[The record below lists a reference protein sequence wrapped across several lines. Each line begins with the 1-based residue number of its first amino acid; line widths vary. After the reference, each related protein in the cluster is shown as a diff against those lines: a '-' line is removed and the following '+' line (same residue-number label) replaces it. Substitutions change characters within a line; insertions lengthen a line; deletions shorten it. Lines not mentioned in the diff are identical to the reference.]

1 MSSDAGLAI
10 FDTRFHNPSI
20 FSVRATANT
29 PDVLDFC
36 VPANPYFPPPALVER
51 IKAGLTDTLKYYPD
65 YAPAHQEHI
74 SQLIGLPAENIVVA
88 NGVTEIIT
96 QLCLAAEGPILTD
109 VPTFGRWTDL
119 PLQYGMPIQFLA
131 RRKEK
136 GFHLSV
142 EEIVAK
148 VKATQARTFVLC
160 NPSNPTGACSSEAD
174 IARLLEALSHL
185 ALVVIDESFIDFA
198 AVPTAERLVL
208 RHANAL
214 VVKSMG
220 KSLGWHGMRL
230 GYGVANAALAGRMR
244 SRLPYWNINGL
255 AGQVLRELNA
265 FREEYRASFPKVAA
279 DRRYMQ
285 DRLGEIS
292 GLVVY
297 PSEANFIL
305 VELPAGVCGKA
316 LRNDLLQ
323 RHAIFVREC
332 SNKVG
337 GSEALLRLVVRK
349 RPDVDRLIAALQDVL
364 DTA

>member
-1 MSSDAGLAI
+1 MSSDAGMAI

-20 FSVRATANT
+20 FSVRATANAR
-29 PDVLDFC
+29 DVLDFC
-36 VPANPYFPPPALVER
+36 VPANPYFPPPALVDR
-51 IKAGLTDTLKYYPD
+51 IQAGLADTLKYYPD
-65 YAPAHQEHI
+65 YAPVHQENI
-74 SQLIGLPAENIVVA
+74 SRLIGLPVENIVVA

-96 QLCLAAEGPILTD
+96 QLCLAAEAPLLTD

-119 PLQYGMPIQFLA
+119 PLQYGMPIHFLE
-131 RRKEK
+131 RRKEN
-136 GFHLSV
+136 GFRLTV

-148 VKATQARTFVLC
+148 VKSTQARTFILC

-174 IARLLEALSHL
+174 IARLLDELSHL

-198 AVPTAERLVL
+198 ATPSAERLVL
-208 RHANAL
+208 RHDNAM

-230 GYGVANAALAGRMR
+230 GYGVAHTALAERVR
-244 SRLPYWNINGL
+244 ARLPYWNINGL
-255 AGQVLRELNA
+255 AGQVLRDLQD
-265 FREEYRASFPKVAA
+265 FHEEYRASFPKVAA

-285 DRLGEIS
+285 ERLGEIS
-292 GLVVY
+292 TLVVY

-305 VELPAGVCGKA
+305 VELPAGVSGKA

-349 RPDVDRLIAALQDVL
+349 RPDVDRLVAALKDVL
-364 DTA
+364 ATA

>member
-1 MSSDAGLAI
+1 MSSDTSFEI

-20 FSVRATANT
+20 FSVRATASAS
-29 PDVLDFC
+29 DVLDFC

-51 IKAGLTDTLKYYPD
+51 IKDTLTDSLKYYPD
-65 YAPAHQEHI
+65 YAPVYQDSI
-74 SQLIGLPAENIVVA
+74 SRLIGLPADHIVVA

-96 QLCLAAEGPILTD
+96 QLCRDADGPILTD

-119 PLQYGMPIQFLA
+119 PTQYGVPVNFIE
-131 RRKEK
+131 RRKER
-136 GFHLSV
+136 GFHLTV
-142 EEIVAK
+142 QEIVAQ
-148 VKATQARTFVLC
+148 VKDTRSRTFVLC

-174 IARLLEALSHL
+174 VARLLDALSQL

-208 RHANAL
+208 KHGNAI

-230 GYGVANAALAGRMR
+230 GYGVANTALAERVR

-255 AGQVLRELNA
+255 AGQVLKELHG
-265 FREEYRASFPKVAA
+265 FGEEYRASFSKVAA
-279 DRRYMQ
+279 DRSYMQ
-285 DRLGEIS
+285 ERLGEVK
-292 GLVVY
+292 GVRVF

-305 VELPAGVCGKA
+305 IELPPGISGKA
-316 LRNDLLQ
+316 LRNDLLR
-323 RHAIFVREC
+323 RHSIFVREC

-337 GSEALLRLVVRK
+337 CSESFVRLVVRK
-349 RPDVDRLIAALQDVL
+349 RPDVDRLVAALKDAL
-364 DTA
+364 STR

>member
-1 MSSDAGLAI
+1 MSSDPALAI

-20 FSVRATANT
+20 FSVRASANAQ
-29 PDVLDFC
+29 DVLDFC

-65 YAPAHQEHI
+65 YAPAHQENIAH
-74 SQLIGLPAENIVVA
+74 LTGVPAENIVAA

-119 PLQYGMPIQFLA
+119 PLQYGIPIHFLE

-136 GFHLSV
+136 GFRLTV
-142 EEIVAK
+142 KEMVAK
-148 VKATQARTFVLC
+148 VKSTRARTFVLC

-174 IARLLEALSHL
+174 IARLLDELSHL

-208 RHANAL
+208 RHDNAI

-230 GYGVANAALAGRMR
+230 GYGVANAALAERVR
-244 SRLPYWNINGL
+244 ARLPYWNINGL
-255 AGQVLRELNA
+255 AGQVLKDLQG
-265 FREEYRASFPKVAA
+265 FHEEYRASFPKVAA

-285 DRLGEIS
+285 ERLGEIS

-305 VELPAGVCGKA
+305 VELPPGMSGKA
-316 LRNDLLQ
+316 VRNDLLQ

-337 GSEALLRLVVRK
+337 GSEAFLRLVVRK
-349 RPDVDRLIAALQDVL
+349 RPDVDRLIAALKDVL
-364 DTA
+364 ATA